1 MEPASSPTPE
11 DSRLASAVRMARRF
25 KRERDEARGILADRD
40 AQLEALQA
48 LLSGAFP
55 PETEPT

>member
-1 MEPASSPTPE
+1 
-11 DSRLASAVRMARRF
+11 MARRF